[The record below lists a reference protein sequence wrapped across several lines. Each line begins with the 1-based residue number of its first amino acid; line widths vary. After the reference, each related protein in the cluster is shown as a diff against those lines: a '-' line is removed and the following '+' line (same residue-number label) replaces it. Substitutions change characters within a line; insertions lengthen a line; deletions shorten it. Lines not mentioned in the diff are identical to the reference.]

1 LTNNKECRE
10 RRFVSHGGDV
20 WGFARKYNIPL
31 EEALDFS
38 GPINHLGP
46 SQKALESVKEN
57 IKLVKFYPDPNP
69 IELHQ
74 SIAKYV
80 NQPGVTADNIIL
92 GNGSIE
98 LIYMITEIFS
108 KTNFNAVVPV
118 PSFTEYEK
126 AALRL
131 GGQTIYV
138 PLTPDFCMEN
148 EKIKKAINPD
158 TKIVSICNPHSPSGR
173 LYLKDEVL
181 DLVEYCQAK
190 DVIFSIDENY
200 IEFTN
205 KEQTE
210 TMAQYVNKYENL
222 FVIRSA
228 TKFYGM
234 PGIRFGYGVAAKS
247 LISTLLDVRQPWS
260 INSFAGLAT
269 LAAFSDKEF
278 IENTKQTITQER
290 IRFAKQL
297 STISG
302 LHVFPSDANFLLVKV
317 TNGKVTSTKLKEELA
332 KMGMLIRDCCT
343 FVGLDDTY
351 FRVTVRSDKDNQKLV
366 EAIQKL
372 VPN

>member
-1 LTNNKECRE
+1 MTNNAECRE

-20 WGFARKYNIPL
+20 WGFARKYNVPL

-46 SQKALESVKEN
+46 SPKALESVKEN
-57 IKLVKFYPDPNP
+57 AKLIRFYPDPNP
-69 IELHQ
+69 VELHR
-74 SIAKYV
+74 SIAEYV
-80 NQPGVTADNIIL
+80 NQPGITADNIIL

-108 KTNFNAVVPV
+108 KTNFKAVVPV

-138 PLTPDFCMEN
+138 QLPPDFRMDN
-148 EKIKKAINPD
+148 EKIKKAITPD

-173 LYLKDEVL
+173 LYLKNEVL
-181 DLVEYCQAK
+181 DLVEYCQKK

-200 IEFTN
+200 IEFTD

-210 TMAQYVNKYENL
+210 TMSRYVNQYENL
-222 FVIRSA
+222 FVIRSV

-234 PGIRFGYGVAAKS
+234 PGIRFGYGIAAKN
-247 LISTLLDVRQPWS
+247 LINKLLDVRQPWS
-260 INSFAGLAT
+260 INSLAGFAT

-278 IENTKQTITQER
+278 IENTKHTIKQER
-290 IRFAKQL
+290 IKFTKYL
-297 STISG
+297 NEIPG
-302 LHVFPSDANFLLVKV
+302 LQVFPSDTNFLLVKI
-317 TNGKVTSTKLKEELA
+317 TNSNITSTKIKEELA

-343 FVGLDDTY
+343 FVGLDNTY

-366 EAIQKL
+366 SVIKNL
-372 VPN
+372 ITT

>member
-1 LTNNKECRE
+1 MTHNECRE

-31 EEALDFS
+31 EEVLDFS

-46 SQKALESVKEN
+46 PQKAVDSVKEN
-57 IKLVKFYPDPNP
+57 AKLIRFYPDPNP
-69 IELHQ
+69 VELCKH
-74 SIAKYV
+74 IAEYV
-80 NQPGVTADNIIL
+80 NQPNVTSDNIIL

-108 KTNFNAVVPV
+108 KTNFKAVVPV

-138 PLTPDFCMEN
+138 QLPPDFSMEN
-148 EKIKKAINPD
+148 EKIKKAITPD

-181 DLVEYCQAK
+181 DLVEYCQKK

-200 IEFTN
+200 IEFTD

-210 TMAQYVNKYENL
+210 TMANYVNKYENL
-222 FVIRSA
+222 FVIRSV

-234 PGIRFGYGVAAKS
+234 PGIRFGYGIAAKS
-247 LISTLLDVRQPWS
+247 LIDKLLDVRQPWS
-260 INSFAGLAT
+260 INGLAGFVT

-278 IENTKQTITQER
+278 IENTKQTIAQER
-290 IRFAKQL
+290 VKFAKQL
-297 STISG
+297 CDIPG
-302 LHVFPSDANFLLVKV
+302 LHVFPSDTNFLLVKIA
-317 TNGKVTSTKLKEELA
+317 TNTITSTKIKEELA

-343 FVGLDDTY
+343 FVGLDNTY

-366 EAIQKL
+366 DTIKKL
-372 VPN
+372 MPT

>member
-1 LTNNKECRE
+1 MTHNECRE

-31 EEALDFS
+31 EEVLDFS

-46 SQKALESVKEN
+46 SPKALESVKEN
-57 IKLVKFYPDPNP
+57 SKLIKFYPDPNP
-69 IELHQ
+69 VELCNC
-74 SIAKYV
+74 IAKYV
-80 NQPGVTADNIIL
+80 NQPSVTSDNIIL

-138 PLTPDFCMEN
+138 PLPSDFSMEN
-148 EKIKKAINPD
+148 EKIKKAITPD

-173 LYLKDEVL
+173 LYLKDEIL
-181 DLVEYCQAK
+181 DLVEYCQEK
-190 DVIFSIDENY
+190 NVVFSIDENY
-200 IEFTN
+200 IEFTD

-210 TMAQYVNKYENL
+210 TMAGYVNKYENL
-222 FVIRSA
+222 FVIRSV

-247 LISTLLDVRQPWS
+247 LIDQLLDVRQPWS
-260 INSFAGLAT
+260 INGLAGSVT
-269 LAAFSDKEF
+269 LAAFSDHEF
-278 IENTKQTITQER
+278 IENTKRTIAQER
-290 IRFAKQL
+290 VKFAKQL
-297 STISG
+297 NEISG
-302 LHVFPSDANFLLVKV
+302 LQVFPSDANFLLVKI
-317 TNGKVTSTKLKEELA
+317 TSRNITSTKIKEELA

-343 FVGLDDTY
+343 FVGLDNTY

-366 EAIQKL
+366 DAVKTL
-372 VPN
+372 MSS